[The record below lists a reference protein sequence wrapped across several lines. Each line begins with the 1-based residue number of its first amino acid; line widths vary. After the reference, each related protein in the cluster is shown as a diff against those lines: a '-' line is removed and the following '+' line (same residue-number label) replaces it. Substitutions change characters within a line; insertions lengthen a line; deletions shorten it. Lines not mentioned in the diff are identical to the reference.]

1 MSYEYAM
8 NMINNIKPHGHITS
22 TNMLSPIFTINL
34 ISIRELYTSITCF
47 INKMTNVLTTVIR
60 PLFFLPNEIFNSGVN
75 VAKISYFYVTSA
87 NETHSHHVAAPPVTT
102 PMLVEPNEFSL
113 STFVFF
119 LCLFMSMFALAIV
132 FANVLE
138 DYRVY
143 TEHAKKL
150 TAKIVQLENQIQQL
164 NKQDNCELL
173 IKSHAQAFK
182 QLQVV
187 LNKRIIMQDKKLKKM
202 DKEWKKYI

>member
-8 NMINNIKPHGHITS
+8 NTITSMKPYGHITS

-75 VAKISYFYVTSA
+75 LAKIGYFYVTAA
-87 NETHSHHVAAPPVTT
+87 NEVPVFN
-102 PMLVEPNEFSL
+102 EPEFLPSTKPDDFTFL
-113 STFVFF
+113 TFVFY
-119 LCLFMSMFALAIV
+119 LCLFMSIFALAIV

-143 TEHAKKL
+143 TAHAKKL
-150 TAKIVQLENQIQQL
+150 TAKIVHLENQIQQL

-173 IKSHAQAFK
+173 IQSHAQAFK

-202 DKEWKKYI
+202 DKEWKRYI